1 MTSPDSWEPVDDGLV
16 EDGAAAGDASGQRRR
31 RRFARW
37 RLISPTGADVISLR
51 QLSRRD
57 RLRVTAP
64 SLFTTGNMACGFIS
78 VLLAFR
84 QEFGWAAGILFVAIM
99 LDVADGFVARKVG
112 ATTPFGVQLDSMA
125 DLISFGM
132 APAVLVHT
140 WALDAWPS
148 AAWSI
153 AFLWLACA
161 AFRLAR
167 FNATV
172 DPMDEKRY
180 FVGLPSPAAAGVIIS
195 TIFALDSPDVGP
207 RVGQVAL
214 LPVIVAILPALLMVT
229 SVRFRSFRNL
239 LSPATSRAR
248 IATGVLLL
256 AVVSGLLIAPAET
269 LVVIAYFY
277 VLSAP
282 LGVITA
288 PLRERVFGPDAVAP
302 PRYRARSVF
311 LPDPDAD
318 LDRGEDVVTG

>member
-1 MTSPDSWEPVDDGLV
+1 MTPDTWEPEPRERV
-16 EDGAAAGDASGQRRR
+16 EDDPSALGDVGHRRR
-31 RRFARW
+31 RPFARW

-51 QLSRRD
+51 QLSRRE

-84 QEFGWAAGILFVAIM
+84 EEFAWAAGILFVAVM
-99 LDVADGFVARKVG
+99 LDMADGFVARKVG

-140 WALDAWPS
+140 WALDAWTS
-148 AAWSI
+148 AAWI
-153 AFLWLACA
+153 VAFLWLACA

-167 FNATV
+167 FNVTV
-172 DPMDEKRY
+172 DPMDDKRY
-180 FVGLPSPAAAGVIIS
+180 FVGLPSPAAAGVIIA
-195 TIFALDSPDVGP
+195 TILALDSPDVGP

-214 LPVIVAILPALLMVT
+214 LPVIVAILPALLMIT

-239 LSPATSRAR
+239 LSPATSRAKL
-248 IATGVLLL
+248 ATGVLLL
-256 AVVSGLLIAPAET
+256 AVVSGLVLAPAQT

-311 LPDPDAD
+311 LPDPEAD
-318 LDRGEDVVTG
+318 IERGEDVGTV